1 MSYQNPI
8 PEVFNQM
15 VWDIVRQ
22 IPRGRVATYGQIA
35 SMIPAPD
42 GVPDADYDRLG
53 PRWVGDAMN
62 AVSIVDEPSVP
73 WHRVIN
79 AKGGISLPEGSR
91 SAALQRIRLEAES
104 VDFNSKAV
112 VDFNVV
118 GWGGPDADW
127 LREHDLLTPKPI
139 AKKKPADDGGQMK
152 LF

>member
-8 PEVFNQM
+8 PDVFNPL

-22 IPRGRVATYGQIA
+22 IPKGRVATYGQIA

-62 AVSIVDEPSVP
+62 AVSSIDDPNVP

-79 AKGGISLPEGSR
+79 AKGSISLPEGSR
-91 SAALQRIRLEAES
+91 SAFLQRTRLEAEK
-104 VDFNSKAV
+104 VDFNSKGL
-112 VDFNVV
+112 VDFNFVA
-118 GWGGPDADW
+118 WGGPDAGW
-127 LREHDLLTPKPI
+127 LRERALLTPKPI
-139 AKKKPADDGGQMK
+139 ARKKSADDGGQMK